1 MNIQETLFA
10 LCSAHG
16 VSGCEEQA
24 WDIARA
30 ALAPYAAEVSTT
42 PCGNLVAVT
51 GNPDADKT
59 ILLDA
64 HMDRIGFI
72 VTDINDNGFAKI
84 DKCGGADARTLQDT
98 VLVTADGLEGTVCC
112 MPPHLSDGSEDKAT
126 PFSKTWVDFGMSGD
140 RLRERL
146 HIGDTLTF
154 CEPPAA
160 LLGDRVTAPATD
172 DRSGVVCLL
181 RVAELLANQAT
192 DYKVVILLSA
202 QEETFGTGA
211 ATGAYTVDADEAI
224 AVDVSF
230 ASQPDISGQ
239 YSGIELGKGAM
250 IAISSTLDKGMS
262 KKLIA
267 LAKERELPYQLEPL
281 AGRTGTNA
289 DHIAVSRGGVRTAV
303 LSIPQRYMHTQAEV
317 VALSDIEA
325 TAQLIAA
332 YILSGGAYHD

>member
-1 MNIQETLFA
+1 MDIQKTLFA
-10 LCSAHG
+10 LCAAHG
-16 VSGCEEQA
+16 VSGCEEQT
-24 WDIARA
+24 WDIVREILSPIA
-30 ALAPYAAEVSTT
+30 ALSTT
-42 PCGNLVAVT
+42 PSGNLFAVM
-51 GNPDADKT
+51 GNPNAEKT

-72 VTDINDNGFAKI
+72 VTEINDDGFAKI
-84 DKCGGADARTLQDT
+84 DKCGGADARTLQNS
-98 VLVTADGLEGTVCC
+98 VLVTADGLQGTVCC

-126 PFSKTWVDFGMSGD
+126 PFGKTWVDFGMSGD
-140 RLRERL
+140 QLRERL

-160 LLGDRVTAPATD
+160 LLGDLVTAPATD

-181 RVAELLANQAT
+181 RAAELLADKEL
-192 DYKVVILLSA
+192 DYKVMLLLSA

-211 ATGAYTVDADEAI
+211 TTGAYIADADEAI

-230 ASQPDISGQ
+230 AAQPDISGQ
-239 YSGIELGKGAM
+239 YSGISLGKGAM
-250 IAISSTLDKGMS
+250 IAISSTLDRGMS
-262 KKLIA
+262 KKLAA
-267 LAKERELPYQLEPL
+267 LAKEKELPRQLEPL

-317 VALSDIEA
+317 VALSDIEN